1 MADEVGRRGAPS
13 PDEPEQSPA
22 ESRSRRGRAWDE
34 PTSRHATPGH
44 RGRFADEWDD
54 EPTGRFALDDD
65 NPDDE
70 PPGRFALDDDDR
82 DDEPTGRFA
91 AIPAPVD
98 PISPRG
104 RFARREDTEDDPVH
118 SRPARGALG
127 RFASTAEQDDA
138 DLSDDEPTG
147 RYGFLEAELQ
157 GRFASAPDEDEPTG
171 RFAIGSRALRDLND
185 DPQPGPGRHASPDAD
200 DPPAEAA
207 TGMPIPEPGALAPT
221 GAPTPTTV
229 EAVQPAFSGLTPPP
243 ATSPVE
249 PESQPSPDPV
259 IETAQGG
266 PALFSWDQL
275 TPRTTT
281 SQTMTPTPATPVAPT
296 SPVTLG
302 PTAEDSQDA
311 SPPETVQAEVPW
323 QPSPSE
329 EPEPVVATGGSGGG
343 ARHGSPSSPSGDD
356 NAPRRRWVAVAVL
369 GVVLAVVIGA
379 LYLYFG
385 DSPETASPGPDAP
398 TTSSQVSASPGTPG
412 ATPTGSTAPEP
423 TESQAPGSADP
434 SGTPGGQPATS
445 PSATA
450 TPAPSTPATPSPVV
464 LDLTD
469 AQVTVLPGWQ
479 LYADEVVQ
487 ENRRLIRIKQLATDT
502 RIQIVTLPGI
512 TGPLTDA
519 CTDLVNDHRGSYSN
533 VAASLAVSV
542 PVATGAEGIACSF
555 TGTRTSDNVPTRVDF
570 TIVRRDSDAMSLVF
584 RDTRPQEVPADSPAL
599 AELVRIECAA
609 ADSFGVTISQC
620 ASATPV
626 QGGG

>member
-1 MADEVGRRGAPS
+1 MADEVGRRCAPS
-13 PDEPEQSPA
+13 PDEPDQSPA
-22 ESRSRRGRAWDE
+22 ESTGRRGRAWNE
-34 PTSRHATPGH
+34 PTSRHATPG
-44 RGRFADEWDD
+44 RGRFADESDD
-54 EPTGRFALDDD
+54 EPTGRFT
-65 NPDDE
+65 
-70 PPGRFALDDDDR
+70 LDDDDW

-98 PISPRG
+98 PISPR
-104 RFARREDTEDDPVH
+104 R
-118 SRPARGALG
+118 
-127 RFASTAEQDDA
+127 RFAS
-138 DLSDDEPTG
+138 EP
-147 RYGFLEAELQ
+147 E
-157 GRFASAPDEDEPTG
+157 DDEPTG
-171 RFAIGSRALRDLND
+171 RFAIGSRALHDLD
-185 DPQPGPGRHASPDAD
+185 DEPQPGPGRHASPNAD

-207 TGMPIPEPGALAPT
+207 TGTPIPEPGALAPT

-229 EAVQPAFSGLTPPP
+229 EAVQPAFPGLTPPP

-249 PESQPSPDPV
+249 PESQASPDPV

-266 PALFSWDQL
+266 PALFSWDKL

-296 SPVTLG
+296 SPVTLD
-302 PTAEDSQDA
+302 PTAEDSEDA
-311 SPPETVQAEVPW
+311 STPETVQAEVPW

-369 GVVLAVVIGA
+369 GVVLAIVIGA

-385 DSPETASPGPDAP
+385 DSPETASPGPDA
-398 TTSSQVSASPGTPG
+398 TTPSSQVNASPGTPG
-412 ATPTGSTAPEP
+412 ASPTGSTAPEP
-423 TESQAPGSADP
+423 NGSHAPGSTEP
-434 SGTPGGQPATS
+434 SGTPGGQPATAP
-445 PSATA
+445 PSATVR
-450 TPAPSTPATPSPVV
+450 PAPSTPATPSPVV

-626 QGGG
+626 QGDG